1 MIRKIISTAAS
12 RLLIATMNLAIVW
25 LSARNLGAEG
35 MGTISLIILGISIN
49 QMVSALV
56 GGSALVYLVPRHP
69 LLQLLMPAWIWAV
82 IVSAGGSLLLG
93 WLKLVPGEFI
103 VDLFWISL
111 LQSYFT
117 INQNVL
123 LGREKVFQ
131 FNLMAVVQV
140 MLVLGSLIILFGGFN
155 SISVRSYIIAL
166 YVSFGVVFL
175 VSYLL
180 IFKFIVRQRWWS
192 IHILKEAFRFGGYL
206 QAASFMQLFNY
217 RLSYYIIEKYFD
229 RATLGVFSIGVQIS
243 ESVWIISKSIAM
255 VQYARIANSHD
266 AVYSRDLTTAFIRI
280 TTLLTLFMLGVL
292 LLLPSS
298 FFVLIFHSDFS
309 NLHQVIL
316 SLSAGILAVAIS
328 LMLSHYFSGSGKP
341 WHNTISSGIGL
352 VFTLLLGFT
361 LIPRFGI
368 TGAGITASVAYT
380 AGMLYQLM
388 VFMKISGA
396 KWRSVLSFSADFSMI
411 RKLLTSVS
419 VEDRKMKK

>member
-1 MIRKIISTAAS
+1 MIRKIISTTAS
-12 RLLIATMNLAIVW
+12 RLLIATLNLAIVW

-93 WLKLVPGEFI
+93 WLKLVPGEFVI
-103 VDLFWISL
+103 DLFWISL

-123 LGREKVFQ
+123 LGKEKVFQ

-140 MLVLGSLIILFGGFN
+140 MLVLGTLALLFGTF
-155 SISVRSYIIAL
+155 SLISVRSYIIAL
-166 YVSFGVVFL
+166 NVSFGVVFL
-175 VSYLL
+175 ISYLL
-180 IFKFIVRQRWWS
+180 IFKFIVRRGGWS
-192 IHILKEAFRFGGYL
+192 WRILNEAFRFGGYL

-255 VQYARIANSHD
+255 VQYSRIANSHD
-266 AVYSRDLTTAFIRI
+266 VVYSRDLTMAFIRI
-280 TTLLTLFMLGVL
+280 TTLLTLAMLGVL

-309 NLHQVIL
+309 NLHEVIL
-316 SLSAGILAVAIS
+316 SLSTGILAVAIS

-341 WHNTISSGIGL
+341 WHNTVSSGIGL
-352 VFTLLLGFT
+352 VFTLILGFT
-361 LIPRFGI
+361 LIPSLGV

-396 KWRSVLSFSADFSMI
+396 KWQSLISFRADFSMI
-411 RKLLTSVS
+411 LKLLTSIS
-419 VEDRKMKK
+419 DEDRT